1 MEGIGMKIAFYL
13 LDKTDNKV
21 KKVYFSKWQGNIP
34 IFVSDKNNAKKYWRE
49 ELAEQDVELLNKAT
63 SKQSLTLN
71 IKLEVAE

>member
-1 MEGIGMKIAFYL
+1 MKIAFYL

-34 IFVSDKNNAKKYWRE
+34 IFVSDKTNAKKYLQE
-49 ELAEQDVELLNKAT
+49 ELAERDVKLLRKAT
-63 SKQSLTLN
+63 SKESVTLN